1 MIKFKTLSLKNF
13 LSFGNKETVVN
24 LNTDLVTLIMG
35 LNKDVGS
42 SGYSRNGVGKS
53 TIFQAIVYCLY
64 GEGIN
69 TIKADDFVNI
79 TNKKNML
86 VKLELEVDGMEITI
100 KRGRKPN
107 KLEVLH
113 NGEPYSRHSA
123 GTIDETIEEILGM
136 DSNIFLNTVILSSNV
151 NPFMN
156 LKPAAQRDFMEKLL
170 SLDTL
175 AIRAKALKVMS
186 KDNDVE
192 IKLEEQNKSN
202 FIQNL
207 ERTRRK
213 IEDMESR
220 HGQWITDH
228 ELKVEK
234 LRKAFQK
241 LSTIDVDHQLEI
253 SERNSEVIIKAND
266 IKKEIDDLESQLR
279 AKISEIK
286 TEHSVELNKVLVEEN
301 EGKDFFHSELAEKL
315 DALAKDKEAEF
326 EAISTFKDELASI
339 STALSKKLNKLEELM
354 KDVKKLEREK
364 KSLDKGEC
372 PFCAQPYTSEDKVEE
387 IHDHLEDLEKHQ
399 DELSKDA
406 EKLDAQHE
414 HCEAEYKKRFKEHK
428 AKYAALED
436 EIRSE
441 YDEALESFLS
451 DISAEKKRIKR
462 DTDVDIKNLEQEF
475 DEKRKSLRESYE
487 TLMAKI
493 EEVEYDRDECSRIIA
508 DLRNTKERLAEAES
522 EENPFTDQLEN
533 LRDEIEEYDE
543 SKIQDLVK
551 RQEHYKIL
559 IKLLTDSK
567 SFIRKSLIE
576 QYVPFINNAANGYL
590 AELEASHMIN
600 INNDLSVDLI
610 YMNKSMSYGNLSNGE
625 RMRVNVAVSLAFR
638 DLLDMSGRSFNLLAI
653 DELLDNGLDGAGF
666 FNVFK
671 LLKNKTGKSVFIISH
686 RDELISEV
694 DSVITVEKSKGFS
707 HILQ

>member
-1 MIKFKTLSLKNF
+1 
-13 LSFGNKETVVN
+13 
-24 LNTDLVTLIMG
+24 
-35 LNKDVGS
+35 
-42 SGYSRNGVGKS
+42 
-53 TIFQAIVYCLY
+53 
-64 GEGIN
+64 
-69 TIKADDFVNI
+69 
-79 TNKKNML
+79 ML
-86 VKLELEVDGMEITI
+86 VKLELEVDGMDLTI

-123 GTIDETIEEILGM
+123 GTIDETIEQIIGM
-136 DSNIFLNTVILSSNV
+136 DTNIFLNTVMLSSNV

-175 AIRAKALKVMS
+175 ALRAKALKAMS

-192 IKLEEQNKSN
+192 IKLEEQNKDN

-207 ERTRRK
+207 ERTKRK
-213 IEDMESR
+213 IEDMERR

-228 ELKVEK
+228 ESKVEK
-234 LRKAFQK
+234 LRNAFQK
-241 LSTIDVDHQLEI
+241 LSAIDVDTQLEI
-253 SERNSEVIIKAND
+253 SERNSEIIIKAND
-266 IKKEIDDLESQLR
+266 IKKEIDDLETQLK
-279 AKISEIK
+279 ATISEIK
-286 TEHSVELNKVLVEEN
+286 TEHSAELNGILADEN
-301 EGKDFFHSELAEKL
+301 EGKDVFHTELTEKL
-315 DALAKDKEAEF
+315 DALTKEKEAEF
-326 EAISTFKDELASI
+326 ETISEFKDELASI
-339 STALSKKLNKLEELM
+339 SSTLTKKLGKLEGLM
-354 KDVKKLEREK
+354 TETKKLEREK

-372 PFCAQPYTSEDKVEE
+372 PFCNQPYTSHDKIEE
-387 IHDHLEDLEKHQ
+387 INEHLEDLENLQ
-399 DELSKDA
+399 EELSKAA
-406 EKLDAQHE
+406 EELDEQHE
-414 HCEAEYKKRFKEHK
+414 LRESEYKKRLKDHK
-428 AKYAALED
+428 AKYAAHED

-441 YDEALESFLS
+441 HTEALENFLA
-451 DISAEKKRIKR
+451 DIRAEKNRIQH
-462 DTDVDIKNLEQEF
+462 DTDVDIENA
-475 DEKRKSLRESYE
+475 RKEISVRRSALQKKYDDIMS
-487 TLMAKI
+487 KV
-493 EEVEYDRDECSRIIA
+493 EEVEHDRDDCNRIIS
-508 DLRNTKERLAEAES
+508 DLRNTKERLEEAES
-522 EENPFTDQLEN
+522 EENPFTDQLEVLN
-533 LRDEIEEYDE
+533 DEIEDYDD
-543 SKIQDLVK
+543 SKMENLVK

-567 SFIRKSLIE
+567 SYIRKSLID

-600 INNDLSVDLI
+600 INNDLTVDLI

-686 RDELISEV
+686 RDELIAEV
-694 DSVITVEKSKGFS
+694 DKVITVEKTKGFS
-707 HILQ
+707 HIL